1 MKTILTSILE
11 SLSRKTST
19 TSRPASRQVRPSME
33 SLEKRELLAG
43 NIFLNSTGLLTIDGT
58 MLADKVDV
66 QIVNNMV
73 KVTMSQPGQ
82 NLPVTTASFAMSKV
96 THIVFHGFDGDD
108 VFTNWTKIDSD
119 AFGGKGNDVLRG
131 GSGRDRLFGEDGA
144 DKLYGGAGDDYLN
157 GGTGRDYLYGQDGD
171 DILNGGGS
179 DGALDYLYGGLGK
192 DKFKVNPIDQCP
204 DFNMAQGDVFI

>member
-1 MKTILTSILE
+1 VKTILASIFE
-11 SLSRKTST
+11 SLSRKTSRME
-19 TSRPASRQVRPSME
+19 RPVSRQVRPSLE
-33 SLEKRELLAG
+33 SLEKRDLLAG
-43 NIFLNSTGLLTIDGT
+43 NILLSSTGLLTIDGT
-58 MLADKVDV
+58 NFGDKVDV
-66 QIVNNMV
+66 QIVNSNV
-73 KVTMSQPGQ
+73 VVTMSQPGQ
-82 NLPVTTASFAMSKV
+82 NLPVTTATFAMSKV

-119 AFGGKGNDVLRG
+119 AFGGRGNDVLRG

-171 DILNGGGS
+171 DILDGGGS

-192 DKFKVNPIDQCP
+192 DKFKTNPIDLFP
-204 DFNMAQGDVFI
+204 DYNPAQGDVFI